1 MRGVLGMAL
10 ALGLALAAC
19 GTPDANFP
27 SETVCPSPGAGGS
40 SRANPGAR
48 PEQAFVAVV
57 RTGALQI
64 VEERERLREVYPT
77 DTFFRRE
84 GFRPDFAAY
93 ADRTICLARELRAMG
108 APNERLASWK
118 ANVDAALDALIG
130 HTEAGREAVRTRNVS
145 EYRAWYRGVD
155 ARLEAVTA
163 AANASP

>member
-1 MRGVLGMAL
+1 MAL
-10 ALGLALAAC
+10 ALGMALAAC

-27 SETVCPSPGAGGS
+27 NETVCPSPGAGVL

-57 RTGALQI
+57 RTGALQLL
-64 VEERERLREVYPT
+64 EERERLREVYPT

-118 ANVDAALDALIG
+118 ANVDLALDALIG
-130 HTEAGREAVRTRNVS
+130 HTVAGREAVRSRNVS
-145 EYRAWYRGVD
+145 EYRVWYRGVD
-155 ARLEAVTA
+155 GRLDAVMA
-163 AANASP
+163 AVNASP